1 MYNTTNGDSFYLK
14 NWIPVYGSPDY
25 FNACGTGL
33 GNIYTANGGGGRQ
46 KMAEVSS
53 VNSHFIITHPILI

>member
-33 GNIYTANGGGGRQ
+33 GNIYTANGGGGGRKWQ
-46 KMAEVSS
+46 R
-53 VNSHFIITHPILI
+53 FLR